1 MTEPVSSY
9 PLQWPAGWRRIES
22 FYRRPA
28 MFKTSN
34 RTLTVNN
41 GVDRILRELELLGI
55 APEDVTISTDLRTRR
70 GDGFPRSDQAEPRDP
85 GAAAYWMR
93 PNWRRPKCLAIDRYT
108 RVADNLG
115 AIAATL
121 FAMRAI
127 ERHGGAEIL
136 ERAFDKFVALAAPE
150 QPWQVLGLPNSRPTR
165 TEIDIAF
172 ARLASKHHPDHHG
185 GDDGPMKRINMARD
199 ELYPEAP
206 P

>member
-22 FYRRPA
+22 CNRRPA
-28 MFKTSN
+28 MFRTSD
-34 RTLTVNN
+34 RSLTVNH
-41 GVDRILRELELLGI
+41 GVDRVLRELELLGI
-55 APEDVTISTDLRTRR
+55 PHEDVTISTDLRTRR
-70 GDGFPRSDQAEPRDP
+70 GDGFPRSDQGEPRDP
-85 GAAAYWMR
+85 GAAAYWTR
-93 PNWRRPKCLAIDRYT
+93 SNWKRPKCLAIDRYT

-150 QPWQVLGLPNSRPTR
+150 QPWQVLELPTSRPTR
-165 TEIDIAF
+165 REIDAAF
-172 ARLASKHHPDHHG
+172 ARLASRHHPDHG
-185 GDDGPMKRINMARD
+185 GDLSAMKRINLARD